1 MRNKKTLR
9 FIMLIVLL
17 AVEASFIV
25 AFYII
30 PQFHA
35 KKYLPDGHWEME
47 TPLRGSPWVW
57 LILILFLGLF
67 TIGNAILIVLTWR
80 AFKDL

>member
-1 MRNKKTLR
+1 MLR
-9 FIMLIVLL
+9 FIVLIGLL
-17 AVEASFIV
+17 AVEASTIT

-35 KKYLPDGHWEME
+35 QKYAPDGHWETE
-47 TPLRGSPWVW
+47 TPLRGSPWMW

-67 TIGNAILIVLTWR
+67 VIGNASLIVLTWR